1 MARKTVSRTDQEVAR
16 RLRAAMT
23 IAGVGVADL
32 CAPLQ
37 MTPSGV
43 RGLLSEERRRAPI
56 TGAQFC
62 LVAVALAARGVRPG
76 FLLTGQGPI
85 LEVGPE

>member
-1 MARKTVSRTDQEVAR
+1 MARRTVSRSDQEVAR

-23 IAGVGVADL
+23 IAGVGVSDL

-43 RGLLSEERRRAPI
+43 RGLLAEERRRAPI

-62 LVAVALAARGVRPG
+62 VIAYALTARGVRRDY
-76 FLLTGQGPI
+76 LLTGQGPI
-85 LEVGPE
+85 LEADAA